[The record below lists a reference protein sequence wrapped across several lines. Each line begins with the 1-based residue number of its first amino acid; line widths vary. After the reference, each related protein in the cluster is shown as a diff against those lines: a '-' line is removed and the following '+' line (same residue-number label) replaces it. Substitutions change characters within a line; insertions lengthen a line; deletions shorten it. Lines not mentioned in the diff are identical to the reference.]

1 MKSEEL
7 NITVVNTAGNML
19 KFTEVISESNG
30 RSSTYGF
37 K

>member
-30 RSSTYGF
+30 RSSTDGF